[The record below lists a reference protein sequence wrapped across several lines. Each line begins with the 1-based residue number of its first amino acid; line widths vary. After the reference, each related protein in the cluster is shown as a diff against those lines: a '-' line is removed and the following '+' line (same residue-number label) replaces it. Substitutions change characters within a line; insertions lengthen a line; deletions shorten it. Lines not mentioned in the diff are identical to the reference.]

1 VVATGA
7 SVEQA
12 ESIRQVE
19 AERGSPDRADTG
31 EAERRRR
38 RSRCHGGGCALVVG
52 NDGEGFLQLEGSTEG

>member
-1 VVATGA
+1 MAVTGA
-7 SVEQA
+7 SVDQA

-19 AERGSPDRADTG
+19 AEQGSLDRANTG